1 MTRLVHAAA
10 WARRRPWLLA
20 ALAIAGAAIVALFAL
35 RHLTAD
41 LRLHDVR
48 AAWHELAPWRIAAAL
63 ACTIASYLCLTFY
76 DVIALA
82 VIGRPLPWRTAALAS
97 FTSYTLSHNLGLAV
111 LTGGSVRLRVYTGA
125 GLEPADVAR
134 VIASA
139 SVAFWA
145 GVGAVAAL
153 ALLVDPRPLPLPG
166 HILSPA
172 IQALAGGAVLLAG
185 AMLLLRRPRTI
196 DPRAIGSGTIG
207 FGAWRLPLP
216 GKRQAAAQV
225 AVAAADLALASAALF
240 VLVPGV
246 GAGDYPAFFLGY
258 ALAIVVALVSH
269 VPGGLGVFEAV
280 MLAALPGDRTALFA
294 ALVGYRVIYYLL
306 PLALATLLLLA
317 HEWRAWHRPLART
330 VQGAHAIASGISP
343 PLLAMLAFAGGTVLL
358 VSGSLPALPARL
370 RLLHGFVPL
379 PFIEASHIAAS
390 LVGTL
395 LLFLAPGLYRRLDGA
410 FVATRAL
417 LVAGAGFSLA
427 KGLDYEEATVL
438 LGVAAL
444 LQWTRPAF
452 YRRTAL
458 TAQPLTPGWLGAVAA
473 AIGLSLWI
481 GFFAYKHVD
490 YQNDLWWQFAVSA
503 DASRFLR
510 ASLGVAVLLA
520 GVLVW
525 RLFGP
530 GAHRGPDILTD
541 EVAARALART
551 DRTDALLAFTGDKS
565 FVVSEAGDAF
575 LMYRVE
581 GRSWIVMG
589 DPVGAPEAWPELLWA
604 IRAQAD
610 AAQGRLLL
618 YQLTAAALP
627 IAIELGLSIVKYGEE
642 ARVDLA
648 AFTLEGPR
656 AKNLRNT
663 ARRAEREGATLEI
676 VPPAGQPAILAE
688 LRAVSDAWL
697 AAKDRREKCFSLG
710 RFDAGYLLRSDIAV
724 VRAGGRIVA
733 FANIWATS
741 NRHELS
747 VDLMRHADDLP
758 YGTMDYLFAQLMLW
772 GRDRGY
778 RWFSLGLAPL
788 SGLEAHRLA
797 PLWAKIASFLF
808 RHGERIYG
816 FEGLRAYKEKFAPV
830 WAPRYIAGPRGLPL
844 MRTLVDLQALVGG
857 KRTRGGE
864 APRRA
869 AIVVPRAP
877 RARPP
882 ARRLLAA
889 LLP

>member
-1 MTRLVHAAA
+1 MTGAARTTG
-10 WARRRPWLLA
+10 WLLRRPWLLG
-20 ALAIAGAAIVALFAL
+20 ALAAAGVTIVALLAL
-35 RHLTAD
+35 RQLTAD
-41 LRLHDVR
+41 LRLHDLRV
-48 AAWHELAPWRIAAAL
+48 AWHALPPWRIAAAL
-63 ACTIASYLCLTFY
+63 GCTIASYLCLTLY

-139 SVAFWA
+139 GIAFWA
-145 GVGAVAAL
+145 GVAAVAGI
-153 ALLVDPRPLPLPG
+153 ALLVDPQPLPLPG
-166 HILSPA
+166 HMLSPLV
-172 IQALAGGAVLLAG
+172 QALAGGVVLLTG
-185 AMLLLRRPRTI
+185 GMLLLLGPR
-196 DPRAIGSGTIG
+196 TIG
-207 FGAWRLPLP
+207 FGPWRLPLP
-216 GKRQAAAQV
+216 GRRQAAVQV

-246 GAGDYPAFFLGY
+246 GAGTYPAFFLGY
-258 ALAIVVALVSH
+258 ALAIVVALLSH

-306 PLALATLLLLA
+306 PLALATLLLLV
-317 HEWRAWHRPLART
+317 HEWRAWRRPLART
-330 VQGAHAIASGISP
+330 VQGAQAIAAGISP
-343 PLLAMLAFAGGTVLL
+343 PLLATLAFAGGTVLL

-395 LLFLAPGLYRRLDGA
+395 LLVLAPGLYRRLDGA

-427 KGLDYEEATVL
+427 KGLDYEEAAVL

-444 LQWTRPAF
+444 LEWTRPAF

-490 YQNDLWWQFAVSA
+490 YQNDLWWQFALSA

-520 GVLVW
+520 GVLLW

-530 GAHRGPDILTD
+530 GEHRGPDVLTD
-541 EVAARALART
+541 AVAARALART

-589 DPVGAPEAWPELLWA
+589 DPVGAQEAWAELLWA
-604 IRAQAD
+604 IRAKAD

-618 YQLTAAALP
+618 YQITAAALP
-627 IAIELGLSIVKYGEE
+627 IAIELGLSLVKYGEE

-648 AFTLEGPR
+648 AFSLAGPR

-663 ARRAEREGATLEI
+663 SRRAEREGATLAI
-676 VPPAGQPAILAE
+676 VPPADQPAILAE

-697 AAKDRREKCFSLG
+697 AAKARGEKRFSLG
-710 RFDAGYLLRSDIAV
+710 RFDPAYLARSDIAV

-733 FANIWATS
+733 FANIWATP

-747 VDLMRHADDLP
+747 VDLMRHADALP
-758 YGTMDYLFAQLMLW
+758 YGTMDFLFAQLMLW
-772 GRDRGY
+772 GRAQGY

-797 PLWAKIASFLF
+797 PLWTKIASFLF
-808 RHGERIYG
+808 RHGERSYG

-844 MRTLVDLQALVGG
+844 MRALVDLQALIGG
-857 KRTRGGE
+857 KDGAGG
-864 APRRA
+864 
-869 AIVVPRAP
+869 RAP
-877 RARPP
+877 PP
-882 ARRLLAA
+882 KAGGVAIMLRRTSLAW
-889 LLP
+889 LPGMMGTRQPRMSR